1 MKSSWKKQRQ
11 ATKKRQI
18 KNIRIVKFYLG
29 SECWLYYKELEKNC
43 PECGYI
49 MGYYENFDG
58 CYYSCSRCDFQEE
71 DWMKKENLDQI
82 NKIDR
87 EIKEIDNFLYN
98 YGRKNRSIG
107 LSIFKQDSFLSMKL
121 KGYGV
126 LGEIE
131 IALSS
136 ELNGKLIEMVQEYR
150 KSLVGKQDRLWGQEW
165 N

>member
-1 MKSSWKKQRQ
+1 
-11 ATKKRQI
+11 
-18 KNIRIVKFYLG
+18 
-29 SECWLYYKELEKNC
+29 
-43 PECGYI
+43 
-49 MGYYENFDG
+49 
-58 CYYSCSRCDFQEE
+58 
-71 DWMKKENLDQI
+71 MKKENLDQI

-107 LSIFKQDSFLSMKL
+107 LTIYKQDVFLSMKL

-131 IALSS
+131 FALSS

-150 KSLVGKQDRLWGQEW
+150 KSLVDKQDRLWGQE
-165 N
+165 